1 VADSDD
7 DSLAVIAAA
16 VAAAAGLGVGA
27 AAGAEVG
34 TITGA
39 ALAPYLERLA
49 VRGEQ
54 MFTAHVDRMSRI
66 AADGLGLTADEFAQ
80 HAAAT
85 NERLLFTVNAFQAAT
100 RTVWEAKLQALG
112 RVLRDGLADDARL
125 DEMPLVLAALDAIE
139 APHVRVLRTL
149 RDDPSS
155 QVRGV
160 DEEMF
165 VWSADDLAQHF
176 PQFSSGIQ
184 PIVATLQRHG
194 CADSVTGGGRTRWF
208 VTDFGRAMLER
219 IENSTPAD

>member
-66 AADGLGLTADEFAQ
+66 AADGLGMTADEFAQ
-80 HAAAT
+80 HAEAT

-112 RVLRDGLADDARL
+112 TVLRDGLSDDAQL
-125 DEMPLVLAALDAIE
+125 DVMPLVLAALDAIE
-139 APHVRVLRTL
+139 APHVRVLRAI

-155 QVRGV
+155 HMIAREAA
-160 DEEMF
+160 EEF
-165 VWSADDLAQHF
+165 IWSVEDLAKRF
-176 PQFSSGIQ
+176 PQLSSGID
-184 PIVATLQRHG
+184 PIVATLDRHG
-194 CADSVTGGGRTRWF
+194 CIESVSAGGRSRRSI
-208 VTDFGRAMLER
+208 TDFGRAMLER
-219 IENSTPAD
+219 IEN